1 MVKNTNLSRLAET
14 NFSGFNLRDAY
25 IADNAEYIA
34 ALRDEALFSNWGTK
48 VLVRIPLTDNFE
60 DTENFVDEYSNFV
73 NIEWK
78 DTVESV
84 IPKFSEYRQN
94 VSDEGMSADG
104 TDGIYPL
111 EVIIPTKL
119 HLPRNSRIVFNE
131 YDSNEHKIAR
141 EWVVLGTV
149 MKQLSD
155 SKTYSRVANCSPAR
169 KSSFDNIETTLHTI
183 WFDWYCNNLNKKTNI
198 KAQGII
204 WFEHCLLP
212 LGSVKKV
219 IRLDDLYEE
228 LTNDSEYCEYISTL
242 MYYDSRSKHII
253 KSRPYFELNEEY
265 EVYDENNK
273 VINII
278 KNVEGEKIPL
288 KLIATGIDE
297 DHNLTSFK
305 YNIEQGYTIFG
316 KNGSLTGYIKKD
328 DLSIG
333 EIELISIDR
342 FSDTYQE
349 DIDNLKALKPKYL
362 TPYRLDIVFSAKKL
376 AISVL
381 N

>member
-1 MVKNTNLSRLAET
+1 MVKNTNLSRLKEID
-14 NFSGFNLRDAY
+14 FSSFNLRDAY

-141 EWVVLGTV
+141 EWIVLGTV

-169 KSSFDNIETTLHTI
+169 KSSFDNIETELHTI
-183 WFDWYCNNLNKKTNI
+183 WFDWYIQDITKKNNI

-212 LGSVKKV
+212 INSIKKAV
-219 IRLDDLYEE
+219 RLDDIYEVPHDE
-228 LTNDSEYCEYISTL
+228 SEYCEYISTL
-242 MYYDSRSKHII
+242 MYYDDRSKYI
-253 KSRPYFELNEEY
+253 LNSKPCFKIGEEY
-265 EVYDENNK
+265 EVFDENDNRIYIDLNTDKEKKQLKIIVTQIDSDNK
-273 VINII
+273 I
-278 KNVEGEKIPL
+278 
-288 KLIATGIDE
+288 TG
-297 DHNLTSFK
+297 FK
-305 YNIEQGYTIFG
+305 YNTQEGYTIFG
-316 KNGSLTGYIKKD
+316 KT
-328 DLSIG
+328 G
-333 EIELISIDR
+333 EILGRIKQDDFVVAEIQLVSIDR

-349 DIDNLKALKPKYL
+349 DIDNLKSLKPKVL
-362 TPYRLDIVFSAKKL
+362 TPYRLDIVFSAKKV

>member
-1 MVKNTNLSRLAET
+1 MVKNTNLSRLKEID
-14 NFSGFNLRDAY
+14 FSSFNLRDAY

-169 KSSFDNIETTLHTI
+169 KSSFENIETELHTI
-183 WFDWYCNNLNKKTNI
+183 WFDWYTQDIAKKNNI

-212 LGSVKKV
+212 LGSVKKAV
-219 IRLDDLYEE
+219 RLDDIYEVP
-228 LTNDSEYCEYISTL
+228 TNESEYCEYISTL
-242 MYYDSRSKHII
+242 MYYDDRSKYI
-253 KSRPYFELNEEY
+253 LNSKPCFIVGEEY
-265 EVYDENNK
+265 EVFDENDNK
-273 VINII
+273 IYIDLNTDKTKEQLKII
-278 KNVEGEKIPL
+278 ITQVDSDNKIL
-288 KLIATGIDE
+288 E
-297 DHNLTSFK
+297 FK
-305 YNIEQGYTIFG
+305 YNIQEGYTTFG
-316 KNGSLTGYIKKD
+316 KTGEILGKIKKD
-328 DLSIG
+328 NFIVA
-333 EIELISIDR
+333 EIQLVSIDR

-349 DIDNLKALKPKYL
+349 DIDNLKSLKPKVL